1 MNTDSSPAGT
11 RAALIHAGLH
21 LFGRDGF
28 AASSTRALAAE
39 SGTNIASIAYH
50 FGGKEGLRHACA
62 EEVAA
67 RVAEVAGPPETP
79 PQMPPEMALARLET
93 MLRALVAFL
102 TRGPGAADTVAFIL
116 REMAEQGPV
125 FDLFY
130 ARLLLPKHRELCA
143 LTGMATGRD
152 PEAEATKLLVFSL
165 LGQAFYF
172 RIGQPLICRRMGWP
186 GYDAAAS
193 QAIADRLVANMR
205 AALGVGT

>member
-1 MNTDSSPAGT
+1 MNTDSPPAGT

-39 SGTNIASIAYH
+39 AGTNIASIAYH

-125 FDLFY
+125 
-130 ARLLLPKHRELCA
+130 
-143 LTGMATGRD
+143 
-152 PEAEATKLLVFSL
+152 
-165 LGQAFYF
+165 
-172 RIGQPLICRRMGWP
+172 
-186 GYDAAAS
+186 
-193 QAIADRLVANMR
+193 
-205 AALGVGT
+205 